1 MTKQQLIKVIQDLPD
16 RLIPELE
23 SFVVA
28 LQLRSRENTS
38 QSLERGINYVS
49 DEEQAELEAG
59 FGSPA
64 YYEDDEVID
73 MTDWVRYG
81 NQVS

>member
-23 SFVVA
+23 SFVAA

-49 DEEQAELEAG
+49 DEEQAELEAD

-64 YYEDDEVID
+64 NYEDDEVID